1 MEKMTRWLLFFF
13 FINYW
18 STTCPTPSSYHF
30 MSCLISVLTLYA
42 SWAGWQ
48 KAKPG
53 ILCILIW
60 CPCLIRNLE
69 FPPLKPCRQNSVCN
83 TYTYHVDEV
92 VIVPNSTCLPQSAPG
107 MHHALCS
114 SVQLPALLLAL
125 FLYSVS
131 IQVLVWVIRRNFKCS
146 QLKKKKKG
154 ANIVQT
160 NFEWNQSLNGTS
172 QCADSSLKTVI
183 RCTAMQSGGCGEQME
198 CFPSVRGFSSVNLI
212 QSV

>member
-1 MEKMTRWLLFFF
+1 
-13 FINYW
+13 
-18 STTCPTPSSYHF
+18 

-114 SVQLPALLLAL
+114 SVQLPAQLLAL

-146 QLKKKKKG
+146 QLKKKKKEQTSYKQIS
-154 ANIVQT
+154 NEIRVSMVHLSVQT
-160 NFEWNQSLNGTS
+160 VHLKQWSGVLQCSLEAVESRWNVFLPSGGFHPSISFS
-172 QCADSSLKTVI
+172 QCKQCDYILRLKSHRKVI
-183 RCTAMQSGGCGEQME
+183 S
-198 CFPSVRGFSSVNLI
+198 I
-212 QSV
+212 